1 MLLLAHR
8 GYHASVPENT
18 MAAFAAALAL
28 GVDGIETDV
37 RLSAEGEL
45 VIMHDRVTPC
55 RRAVAEL
62 TRREIEHDVGRP
74 VPTLAEVLEAFP
86 GMLWNVEIKTFEA
99 LPVTLAV
106 LDRHV
111 GKRRLFVTSF
121 RHDVVEAIA
130 RHSAVDCGL
139 LLAHRPLDVGA
150 IMAGCAAWPGIRA
163 IVWDYNVVD
172 AAALSTV
179 TANGWD
185 NYVYGAVT
193 RAEHQHCAQLEL
205 AGLIT
210 DYPQHILNRHD
221 AKAAR

>member
-1 MLLLAHR
+1 MDNRRTYRSASATQMRLTQAYSMCFSLSRLMNP
-8 GYHASVPENT
+8 HA
-18 MAAFAAALAL
+18 LY
-28 GVDGIETDV
+28 
-37 RLSAEGEL
+37 
-45 VIMHDRVTPC
+45 
-55 RRAVAEL
+55 
-62 TRREIEHDVGRP
+62 
-74 VPTLAEVLEAFP
+74 FP
-86 GMLWNVEIKTFEA
+86 GALWNVEIKTSEA

-106 LDRHV
+106 LDRYV

-163 IVWDYNVVD
+163 MVWDYNVVD

-210 DYPQHILNRHD
+210 DYPQHILNRQD
-221 AKAAR
+221 AKAAQ